1 MQPRYAGGRGV
12 GAACSVWGWGCG
24 RDVAQRREECGKR
37 ECGCGT
43 RQGCGTREGCGMR
56 KGRGTREWGY
66 STREGRGTR
75 EWGCGTREGRGM
87 REWDNASK
95 QR

>member
-1 MQPRYAGGRGV
+1 MQLRYAGGRGV

-43 RQGCGTREGCGMR
+43 RQGCGTR

-66 STREGRGTR
+66 SMREGRGTR
-75 EWGCGTREGRGM
+75 EWGCSTREGCGM
-87 REWDNASK
+87 REWDDASK

>member
-43 RQGCGTREGCGMR
+43 RQGCGTR

-66 STREGRGTR
+66 SMREGRGTR
-75 EWGCGTREGRGM
+75 EWGCSTREGCGM
-87 REWDNASK
+87 REWDDASK

>member
-1 MQPRYAGGRGV
+1 MQPRYARGRGV
-12 GAACSVWGWGCG
+12 GAACSMWGWECG
-24 RDVAQRREECGKR
+24 RDVAQRREEHSKR

-43 RQGCGTREGCGMR
+43 RQGH
-56 KGRGTREWGY
+56 
-66 STREGRGTR
+66 GTR
-75 EWGCGTREGRGM
+75 EWGCSTREGHSTREWGCGMREGRGT